1 MDNNIY
7 AHISKGVIYNIDDKS
22 YDEKSDKDVL
32 ISNENSP
39 KLVFTFSSSTS
50 NSTFTKSLKSYISDG
65 DFYDET
71 QNKFSINHIDKDNIT
86 SFFSYAQFLE
96 EQKHVEDII
105 SNKNSYV
112 LPFYFNAP
120 NGEYEAKSNNEFNL
134 PNGKYSYS
142 YEIQNDG
149 ENKFVEHNISR
160 AVVDVANQKAY
171 EIIEQCGF
179 RVKENDGTCNK
190 ISTDSIEIIN
200 IETNE

>member
-7 AHISKGVIYNIDDKS
+7 AHISNGVIYNIDNKS
-22 YDEKSDKDVL
+22 YDEKSDTDVL

-65 DFYDET
+65 DFYDKDK
-71 QNKFSINHIDKDNIT
+71 NKFSINHIDSDNIK

-105 SNKNSYV
+105 SNKKSYV
-112 LPFYFNAP
+112 LPFYFNAQS
-120 NGEYEAKSNNEFNL
+120 GEYEAKSNNEFNL
-134 PNGKYSYS
+134 PNGKYSYE
-142 YEIQNDG
+142 YEIVNDG
-149 ENKFVEHNISR
+149 EGTFVEHNISR

-179 RVKENDGTCNK
+179 RVKENAENCNK
-190 ISTDSIEIIN
+190 ITTEAIESIN

>member
-7 AHISKGVIYNIDDKS
+7 AHISNGVIYNIDDKS

-39 KLVFTFSSSTS
+39 KLVFTFSSPSS

-71 QNKFSINHIDKDNIT
+71 HNKFSINHIDKENIT

-120 NGEYEAKSNNEFNL
+120 NGEYEAKLTFIKNL
-134 PNGKYSYS
+134 K
-142 YEIQNDG
+142 
-149 ENKFVEHNISR
+149 ENK
-160 AVVDVANQKAY
+160 
-171 EIIEQCGF
+171 
-179 RVKENDGTCNK
+179 NK
-190 ISTDSIEIIN
+190 GGK
-200 IETNE
+200 